1 LLFSDDDSRDDVGF
15 LGSLPLPQRP
25 QSKPVTPW
33 SPPVVAFFQLNRT
46 DNSFHPAYTQGAES
60 RATLLINDP
69 LRLTLVL
76 TEKMKF
82 EVVCGATT
90 AIVGVVGMK
99 QYVPLWTA

>member
-1 LLFSDDDSRDDVGF
+1 MLFSDDDSRDDVGF

-33 SPPVVAFFQLNRT
+33 SPPAVAFYQLNRA
-46 DNSFHPAYTQGAES
+46 DNSFHPGYTQGDES
-60 RATLLINDP
+60 KVTLLINDS
-69 LRLTLVL
+69 LRLTLL

-90 AIVGVVGMK
+90 AMVGVVGVK
-99 QYVPLWTA
+99 QYVP